1 MEGVIAAR
9 AEQVGVSHD
18 EMKADYLSRIS
29 LRRMTPQQ
37 DVAWMAAFLI
47 SEAGRN
53 LSGQSFPVDG
63 NVEAL

>member
-9 AEQVGVSHD
+9 AEQMNVSH
-18 EMKADYLSRIS
+18 ETMKADYLSRIS
-29 LRRMTPQQ
+29 LRRMTPPK
-37 DVAWMAAFLI
+37 DVANMVAFLV
-47 SEAGRN
+47 SDAGQN